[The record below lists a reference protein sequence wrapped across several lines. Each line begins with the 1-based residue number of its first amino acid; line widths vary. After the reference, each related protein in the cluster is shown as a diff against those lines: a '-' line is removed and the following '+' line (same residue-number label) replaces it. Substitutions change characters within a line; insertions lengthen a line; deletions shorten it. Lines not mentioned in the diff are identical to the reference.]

1 MIWLVKDFEF
11 LSILLRAAALA
22 GEALLLGG
30 IAYLW
35 LVAIPIGEMHGA
47 AGPERISRRGIRW
60 AAILMAASELA
71 SIAVSSAS
79 LMNGSGLEF
88 RDFLTANFFIAGV
101 GGALASL
108 LLWLC
113 ARGRSKASA
122 YAMLPAGLL
131 LLTTMVLTSH
141 AASRLDHRVQLVI
154 YTAIHH
160 LGTAFWLGA
169 MPFLLCSLNSDPQV
183 AEARI
188 AVSRYSVSRHSVIRY
203 SWMAIG
209 GAVSLVL
216 AGAGLSYFYL
226 GSWSGFY
233 STGYGLVLAAKI
245 ALLLALLTLGAGNY
259 FLGKK
264 IAADPQP
271 LLLRLRRFTEAELG
285 IGFTIILA
293 AASLTSQT
301 PAVDVQQDRLTL
313 PEIYQR
319 MHPEIPRLTSPPAAR
334 LTPATS
340 MDVAIQVSEFS
351 GPAPSDAND
360 RAWSE
365 YNHHWA
371 GLIVLAAGVL
381 ALLSR
386 VRGMRW
392 ARFWPISFAG
402 LAVFIV
408 LRADPENWPVGPRPF
423 WESFSA
429 PDVLEHRAAALLI
442 LGFAAFECSVQ
453 AGILRRRWATLA
465 FPAIMALGAALL
477 LLHTHGGADAKEE
490 ILASFSHMP
499 IALLGALAAWSRW
512 LELRLPPSRAARA
525 AGWLWPVCLAAA
537 GLLLLNYRES

>member
-1 MIWLVKDFEF
+1 MIWLVKDFDF

-35 LVAIPIGEMHGA
+35 LVAFPIGKMRGTA
-47 AGPERISRRGIRW
+47 ALEGVSRRGIRL
-60 AAILMAASELA
+60 AAILMATSELA
-71 SIAVSSAS
+71 AVAVSSAS
-79 LMNGSGLEF
+79 LMNGSGLRF
-88 RDFLTANFFIAGV
+88 RDFFTANFFVAGV

-113 ARGRSKASA
+113 ARGRTKASA

-131 LLTTMVLTSH
+131 LLATMVLTSH
-141 AASRLDHRVQLVI
+141 AASRLDDRLQLVA
-154 YTAIHH
+154 YTAVHH

-169 MPFLLCSLNSDPQV
+169 MPFLFASLNSAADV
-183 AEARI
+183 EEARI
-188 AVSRYSVSRHSVIRY
+188 AVSRF

-209 GAVSLVL
+209 GAVSLTL
-216 AGAGLSYFYL
+216 AGVALSYFYL

-233 STGYGLVLAAKI
+233 ATGYGQVLAAKI
-245 ALLLALLTLGAGNY
+245 ALLLAMLALGAGNY

-285 IGFTIILA
+285 IGFTIVLA

-301 PAVDVQQDRLTL
+301 PGIDVQQDRLTL

-319 MHPEIPRLTSPPAAR
+319 MHPVIPRMTSPPAAR

-340 MDVAIQVSEFS
+340 MNVAIQVSEFS

-371 GLIVLAAGVL
+371 GLIVLAAGAL
-381 ALLSR
+381 AVLSR

-392 ARFWPISFAG
+392 ARFWPLTFAG

-408 LRADPENWPVGPRPF
+408 LRADPENWPIGPRSF

-429 PDVLEHRAAALLI
+429 PDVMEHRAAALLI

-465 FPAIMALGAALL
+465 FPAIMAVGAALL

-490 ILASFSHMP
+490 ILARLSHMP
-499 IALLGALAAWSRW
+499 VALLGAVAAWSRW

-537 GLLLLNYRES
+537 GMVLLNYRES